1 MYATQ
6 QHLRNQCDA
15 AQLQFQSQY
24 IDKQIQTSDQLN
36 GLEEIFHFVLLS
48 INLPMQNTA
57 TSPTNIDQYIAG
69 YSKNVQ
75 TLLQQVRETIKKVV
89 PDAEEA
95 ISYGI
100 PTFKLNGNLVHFG
113 GFKQHI
119 GFYPGAGGIKA
130 FEKELAAYKGAK
142 GSVQFPIDQP
152 MPLDIITAITKFRVE
167 QNLAKKLKRK

>member
-1 MYATQ
+1 
-6 QHLRNQCDA
+6 
-15 AQLQFQSQY
+15 
-24 IDKQIQTSDQLN
+24 
-36 GLEEIFHFVLLS
+36 
-48 INLPMQNTA
+48 MQNTA
-57 TSPTNIDQYIAG
+57 TSPTTIDQYIAG
-69 YSKNVQ
+69 YPKEVQ
-75 TLLQQVRETIKKVV
+75 KLLQQVRETIKKVV

-130 FEKELAAYKGAK
+130 FEKELSAYKGAK

-152 MPLDIITAITKFRVE
+152 MPLDIITAITKFRVA
-167 QNLAKKLKRK
+167 QNLAK

>member
-1 MYATQ
+1 
-6 QHLRNQCDA
+6 
-15 AQLQFQSQY
+15 
-24 IDKQIQTSDQLN
+24 
-36 GLEEIFHFVLLS
+36 
-48 INLPMQNTA
+48 MQNTA
-57 TSPTNIDQYIAG
+57 TSPTTIDQYIAG
-69 YSKNVQ
+69 YPKEVQ
-75 TLLQQVRETIKKVV
+75 KLLQQVRETIKKVV

-130 FEKELAAYKGAK
+130 FEKELSAYKGAK

-152 MPLDIITAITKFRVE
+152 MPLEIITAITKFRVA
-167 QNLAKKLKRK
+167 QNPAKKVKNK

>member
-1 MYATQ
+1 
-6 QHLRNQCDA
+6 
-15 AQLQFQSQY
+15 
-24 IDKQIQTSDQLN
+24 
-36 GLEEIFHFVLLS
+36 
-48 INLPMQNTA
+48 MQNTA
-57 TSPTNIDQYIAG
+57 TSPTTIDHYIAG
-69 YSKNVQ
+69 YPKVVQ
-75 TLLQQVRETIKKVV
+75 KLLQQVRETIKKVV

-130 FEKELAAYKGAK
+130 FEKELSAYKGAK

-152 MPLDIITAITKFRVE
+152 MPLEIITAITKFRVA
-167 QNLAKKLKRK
+167 QNLAKKVKNK